1 MRAPVHE
8 LEIIRYPQT
17 DGLCMFFDTIDYRTA
32 HFHPEWE
39 ILLVLENA
47 LLIHTAGEE
56 MTLSPGEMVLFNP
69 WQAHEFH
76 RVEES
81 CTALFLQ
88 FSTELFSMA
97 FPKT

>member
-1 MRAPVHE
+1 MRALVHE

-39 ILLVLENA
+39 ILLVLENP

-56 MTLSPGEMVLFNP
+56 MTLSRRND
-69 WQAHEFH
+69 
-76 RVEES
+76 
-81 CTALFLQ
+81 
-88 FSTELFSMA
+88 A
-97 FPKT
+97 FARRDGPVQSVAGP

>member
-1 MRAPVHE
+1 MHE

-39 ILLVLENA
+39 ILLVLENP

-81 CTALFLQ
+81 PQSSSPWLFR
-88 FSTELFSMA
+88 
-97 FPKT
+97 K

>member
-1 MRAPVHE
+1 
-8 LEIIRYPQT
+8 
-17 DGLCMFFDTIDYRTA
+17 
-32 HFHPEWE
+32 
-39 ILLVLENA
+39 
-47 LLIHTAGEE
+47 

-97 FPKT
+97 FPKIEHLIMEDSRLTAWLDHAEQKADPAPVPVPQICR